1 VIARSQE
8 HISSLKRIKSIEI
21 ENFRQLIASYMY
33 TLQVSMQIHIHRY
46 IHTVH
51 TYIRNDLCHGDAE
64 GFRLTLV
71 DGDVERLLT
80 VSPQPLRDDGVK
92 LRQSF
97 KPFHTYI
104 ININTSISYLYLC
117 SHACM

>member
-1 VIARSQE
+1 MHTYRYIQPLKSYDCKIIRTYI
-8 HISSLKRIKSIEI
+8 HNTSSLKTIVSIEI

-33 TLQVSMQIHIHRY
+33 TLQAN
-46 IHTVH
+46 IHTCIH

-64 GFRLTLV
+64 GLRLTLV

-92 LRQSF
+92 LSQSI
-97 KPFHTYI
+97 HTL
-104 ININTSISYLYLC
+104 SI
-117 SHACM
+117 